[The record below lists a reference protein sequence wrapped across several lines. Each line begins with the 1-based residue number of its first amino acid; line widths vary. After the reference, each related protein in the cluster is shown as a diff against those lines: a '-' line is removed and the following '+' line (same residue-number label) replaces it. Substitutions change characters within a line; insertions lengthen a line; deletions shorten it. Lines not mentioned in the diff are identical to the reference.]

1 MADPVYNSPLTNP
14 FGLTQAST
22 RTDPTFADID
32 SDGDLDAFI
41 GTYNGSVLFYRN
53 TGTAGNPAFA
63 GPTTNPFNIV
73 KTNGFASPDLVDI
86 DGDGDLDLFVGTWYA
101 HVEFYRNTGTAGNP
115 SFAAPVINPFGFQNN
130 SGEFRP
136 DFVDI
141 DDDGDM
147 DAFVGNQAGDV
158 WFYRNTGSAGNP
170 SFSREGGTTPF
181 GISAEASHSKPK
193 FADIDGDGDFDALV
207 GNSSGNVLFYR
218 NTGSVTNPAFAA
230 PTTNP
235 FGLTGVAYITV
246 DAADIDG
253 DGDLDV
259 VLGSYAGDTLVFLN
273 NIKPTLTGFAST
285 VAGGNEDSEITVSFS
300 ALQIQGNEA
309 DSDGTVTAFVIKAVS
324 SGSLKIGADA
334 LSATAWA
341 AGAND
346 VLDANH
352 QAYWT
357 PAANAN
363 GTLNAFTAVA
373 KDNGGL
379 ESGTAV
385 QAQVAVTPVSDAP
398 VLGAPGVIH
407 DVDTVLNDNFLTET
421 GTLAVTY
428 VDSGTLTYSLADST
442 DNGDGTL
449 SKQDTYGTLTL
460 TKATGAYLF
469 MPNDAAIETLTIDVT
484 TSFTVTVSDGVLSDS
499 ESLTITITQ
508 SGSTESTGND
518 SLVGAEGNDIMNGLE
533 GNDTLSGGAGNDIL
547 KGAEGGDA
555 IAGNSGNDRLSGG
568 NGKDTLNGGANHD
581 WLAGGNGN
589 DVLIGASGG
598 DVILGNNGND
608 TLNGKAGHDRLAGGN
623 GRDTLTGGAGNDS
636 FVFSSAL
643 TANVDKITD
652 FTPIDD
658 TIKLENDIFTK
669 LTAAGALN
677 ADSFVIGTA
686 AADSNDYLIY
696 NAATGALLYDSDG
709 SGADAA
715 MQIAALGIHLALT
728 NADFVVI

>member
-32 SDGDLDAFI
+32 NDGDLDAFI
-41 GTYNGSVLFYRN
+41 GTFNGSVLFYRN

-63 GPTTNPFNIV
+63 SPTTNPFNIV
-73 KTNGFASPDLVDI
+73 KTNGYASPDLVDI

-101 HVEFYRNTGTAGNP
+101 HVEFYRNTGTASNP

-130 SGEFRP
+130 SGEFKP

-141 DDDGDM
+141 DNDGDM

-158 WFYRNTGSAGNP
+158 WFYRNTGSTGNP

-193 FADIDGDGDFDALV
+193 FADIDGDGDFDVFVA
-207 GNSSGNVLFYR
+207 NSFNNVLFYR
-218 NTGSVTNPAFAA
+218 NTGSATNPAFAS

-235 FGLTGVAYITV
+235 FGLTGVSYVTV

-285 VAGGNEDSEITVSFS
+285 VADGNEDSEITVSFNN
-300 ALQIQGNEA
+300 LQAQGNEA
-309 DSDGTVTAFVIKAVS
+309 DSDGTVTAFVIKVVS
-324 SGSLKIGADA
+324 SGSLKIGTDA

-341 AGAND
+341 AGTND
-346 VLDANH
+346 VVDASH

-357 PAANAN
+357 PNANAN
-363 GTLNAFTAVA
+363 GTLDAFTAVA
-373 KDNGGL
+373 KDNSGL

-385 QAQVAVTPVSDAP
+385 QAQIAVIPVNDAL
-398 VLGAPGVIH
+398 VLGAPGAIH
-407 DVDTVLNDNFLTET
+407 YVDTAMNDNFPTET
-421 GTLAVTY
+421 GTLSASY
-428 VDSGTLTYSLADST
+428 VDGGLLSYSLADGT

-449 SKQDTYGTLTL
+449 SKQDSYGILTL
-460 TKATGAYLF
+460 TKATGIYQF
-469 MPNDAAIETLTIDVT
+469 MPNDAAIEALTADVAT
-484 TSFTVTVSDGVLSDS
+484 NFTVTVSDGGLSDS
-499 ESLTITITQ
+499 QSLTISITQ
-508 SGSTESTGND
+508 SGGTESTGND
-518 SLVGAEGNDIMNGLE
+518 SLVGTEGNDIIDGLA
-533 GNDTLSGGAGNDIL
+533 GNDTLSVGAGNDL
-547 KGAEGGDA
+547 LEGAKGSDVIFGD
-555 IAGNSGNDRLSGG
+555 NGNDRLSGG
-568 NGKDTLNGGANHD
+568 SGNDTLNGGANRD
-581 WLAGGNGN
+581 RLAGGSG
-589 DVLIGASGG
+589 DDLLIGAGEC
-598 DVILGNNGND
+598 DAILGNNGND
-608 TLNGKAGHDRLAGGN
+608 VLKGGACHDRLTGGKGN
-623 GRDTLTGGAGNDS
+623 DTLTGGVGKDS
-636 FVFSSAL
+636 FIFNSVL
-643 TANVDKITD
+643 TANVDNITD

-658 TIKLENDIFTK
+658 TIKLGNSMFVN
-669 LTAAGALN
+669 LTATGVLN
-677 ADSFVIGTA
+677 ADSFVIGTT
-686 AADSNDYLIY
+686 AADSDDYFVYND
-696 NAATGALLYDSDG
+696 ATGALFYDSDG

-715 MQIAALGIHLALT
+715 IQISVLGIDLALT